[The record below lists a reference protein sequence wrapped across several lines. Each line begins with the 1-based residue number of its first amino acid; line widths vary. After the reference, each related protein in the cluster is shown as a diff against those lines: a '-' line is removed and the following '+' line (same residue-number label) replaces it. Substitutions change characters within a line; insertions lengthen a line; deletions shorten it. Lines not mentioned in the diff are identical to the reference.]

1 MNAFIRET
9 CPTARKSHACSLCN
23 GRIMPGEQYTR
34 TTNVYDGRIGDFLR
48 CTGCKD
54 GMVLSRVYAWA
65 FEPDEGVG
73 FDDAMEWA
81 REHAEHGTDDS
92 KAAAKNYLDRY
103 HASRGDDG

>member
-1 MNAFIRET
+1 MNAFIREQT
-9 CPTARKSHACSLCN
+9 PTARKTHACSLCD
-23 GRIMPGEQYTR
+23 GLIAPGKQYTR
-34 TTNVYDGRIGDFLR
+34 TTSVYDGRMADFLI
-48 CTGCKD
+48 CKGCKD

-103 HASRGDDG
+103 HASRGDDE